1 MVVLNHMENLIRTPI
16 LHAIQGITP
25 GPPEEISMD
34 FLLKVIPKP
43 KGEAKR
49 VQHQVK
55 NLRFQGESKSK
66 SPTGTILWEE
76 SNCRAWSNSSVQFEA
91 GLTKVIATY

>member
-1 MVVLNHMENLIRTPI
+1 
-16 LHAIQGITP
+16 
-25 GPPEEISMD
+25 MD

-43 KGEAKR
+43 KGE
-49 VQHQVK
+49 VK

-76 SNCRAWSNSSVQFEA
+76 SNCRGEYLHDEDVGLRVGDQQKVQLA
-91 GLTKVIATY
+91 ATGI

>member
-1 MVVLNHMENLIRTPI
+1 MENLIRTPI

-43 KGEAKR
+43 KGE
-49 VQHQVK
+49 VK